1 MPVPKKRQP
10 RETFSDR
17 LARLRR
23 AAGLT
28 QRELAD
34 KTGISN
40 RMIAYYETRSGSPPI
55 QVVQKLAPALGVSAD
70 QLLGLDAAP
79 TAVDAPSTLEL
90 RLWKKVR
97 QLRNLPERRRR
108 AILEVLDGLLDQQT
122 DGDEDS

>member
-1 MPVPKKRQP
+1 MPIAKKRQH
-10 RETFSDR
+10 RETFSER

-28 QRELAD
+28 QRELAQ

-70 QLLGLDAAP
+70 QLLGLEAAP
-79 TAVDAPSTLEL
+79 TSVDAPSTLEL

-97 QLRNLPERRRR
+97 QLRHLPERRRR
-108 AILEVLDGLLDQQT
+108 AILDVLDGLLDQHS
-122 DGDEDS
+122 DDDDS